1 MSGLRARALTA
12 TWPFAAGFD
21 FDLDEVWGPQKAHL
35 RNVYLSRNGGSAGG
49 LESSDSSRSSVS
61 GGGGGADG
69 SSRRRR
75 GRQEDCDDNGERFR
89 ASSMHREAEVRERH
103 FVKAVLVKILAM
115 SMDKRFAAVRG
126 LCNRILHT
134 QSTAK
139 GGVPS
144 HRRRFHA
151 T

>member
-1 MSGLRARALTA
+1 MSGLRALTA

-69 SSRRRR
+69 SCRRRR

-89 ASSMHREAEVRERH
+89 ASSMHREAEVRERGISQKPFYT
-103 FVKAVLVKILAM
+103 FVRPCEDPCYVY
-115 SMDKRFAAVRG
+115 G
-126 LCNRILHT
+126 
-134 QSTAK
+134 
-139 GGVPS
+139 
-144 HRRRFHA
+144 
-151 T
+151 